1 MPESKKK
8 KEVKEETISIKDL
21 EKFVAYL
28 LDENKTMKQRL
39 DKIATRLGI

>member
-1 MPESKKK
+1 MPASKKK
-8 KEVKEETISIKDL
+8 KKEETISIKDL